1 MVLTA
6 TRPWCFQI
14 HRRRSRTFRA
24 HAVQG
29 ARIHERGIHTPITFI
44 SLPARDEVVPTP
56 FGTAI
61 KDHHRDERT
70 DPLIQRDG
78 EWTREHPIED
88 FYFGTASSSDER
100 TAFLTEHLEGP
111 LVDLGAGAGRDT
123 LFFQERF
130 ETVAVEVDTPLVEVM
145 RERGVER
152 ALQADMFDLPAV
164 FEPNRFASALSF
176 GTQLGL
182 AKSMAGLRAFFE
194 DLAVVTTGDATAV
207 VDGYDPTHPDA
218 ADLLGYRADETEG
231 LAYRVMHFE
240 YDGEVGE
247 TLLFRLFS
255 PDRLAAAAADAGWR
269 IETVRRA
276 GGEHYEAVLQKA

>member
-1 MVLTA
+1 M
-6 TRPWCFQI
+6 
-14 HRRRSRTFRA
+14 
-24 HAVQG
+24 
-29 ARIHERGIHTPITFI
+29 
-44 SLPARDEVVPTP
+44 PTP
-56 FGTAI
+56 FASAI
-61 KDHHRDERT
+61 QDHARDDRT

-78 EWTREHPIED
+78 EHAREHPIED
-88 FYFGTASSSDER
+88 FYFGTASPDQNR
-100 TAFLTEHLEGP
+100 AAFFAEHLEGP
-111 LVDLGAGAGRDT
+111 LVDLGAGAGKDA
-123 LFFQERF
+123 LWFQERF
-130 ETVAVEVDTPLVEVM
+130 QTVALEVADPLVEVM
-145 RERGVER
+145 RDRGVE
-152 ALQADMFDLPAV
+152 QAVQGDMFELRAT
-164 FEPNRFASALSF
+164 FEGDRFASALSF

-194 DLAVVTTGDATAV
+194 DLAVVTTGDATAI

-218 ADLLGYRADETEG
+218 SDLLGYRADETEG

-276 GGEHYEAVLQKA
+276 GGEHYEAVLQKV